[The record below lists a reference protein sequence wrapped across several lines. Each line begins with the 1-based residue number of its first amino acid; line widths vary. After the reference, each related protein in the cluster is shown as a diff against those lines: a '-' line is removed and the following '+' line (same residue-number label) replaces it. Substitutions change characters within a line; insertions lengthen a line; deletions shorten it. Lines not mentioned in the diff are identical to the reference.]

1 MASPSRFESRIAKIS
16 YSPETVYNFASD
28 MRNFRRFVPSGTFS
42 NPDFRQDSCSFIVNP
57 VGTVKVFIKDRVLS
71 NKIVYSGNALLQN
84 DFDMILDIRNSAGGH
99 SEIKLSVEA
108 ELNPFLLMLA
118 KEPLDKFLETI
129 MDEMEKFEGWN
140 DVSADTESP

>member
-1 MASPSRFESRIAKIS
+1 
-16 YSPETVYNFASD
+16 
-28 MRNFRRFVPSGTFS
+28 
-42 NPDFRQDSCSFIVNP
+42 